1 MFGDTKVA
9 YKSIS
14 HPFFRRWSLAS
25 TTSTVSRLSRLS
37 RLVLSPLCSRF
48 HHARATLH
56 LTLDSGLR
64 LAVRSF
70 VTTESDVV
78 EKKKKERK
86 KERNGEKVGRA
97 LGGTRT
103 RYLHRKQCISKG
115 RTTRRLFSRDD
126 PVGFYTP
133 SAAAFNASCA
143 SRNSCS

>member
-14 HPFFRRWSLAS
+14 HPFFRRWWLAS

-78 EKKKKERK
+78 EKKRKKERK
-86 KERNGEKVGRA
+86 KRRKSRPSIRRNTYA
-97 LGGTRT
+97 ISSSQTM
-103 RYLHRKQCISKG
+103 YLEGKNHE
-115 RTTRRLFSRDD
+115 RLFSRDD